1 LGVIVTIKRAAVIG
15 GGSFGTVVAN
25 ILADNGVEVRQWMR
39 NVEVATA
46 INERHENPAYLPGV
60 KLNETL
66 VATTNLDEAVTDADI
81 VFVSVPSKFVRQV
94 VSSFAPNLKPTQ
106 ALVSTTKGI
115 EPEGFLL
122 MSQVLEELCPNNPV
136 AVISGPNL
144 AKEIAKREL
153 AATVIASKNS
163 ELRRNLQESLSCSYF
178 RVYASDD
185 LFGVELGGALKN
197 IYAIVS
203 GFIAA
208 LGMGENT
215 KAMIITRSLA
225 EMSRFAQAMG
235 ANPLTFLGLAGVGD
249 LVVTCMSPL
258 SRNYRVGYAI
268 GSGQSLEESVDEL
281 GEVAEG
287 VNTLRYVREK
297 AVELDIYMPL
307 VMGAYEILFNDAN
320 PKDIARG
327 LMSGAFASDVE
338 FALPHH
344 KI

>member
-1 LGVIVTIKRAAVIG
+1 MTIKRAAVIG

-39 NVEVATA
+39 NIEVATA

-163 ELRRNLQESLSCSYF
+163 DLRRNLQESLSCSYF

>member
-1 LGVIVTIKRAAVIG
+1 MTIKRAAVIG

-163 ELRRNLQESLSCSYF
+163 GLRRNLQESLSCSYF

>member
-1 LGVIVTIKRAAVIG
+1 MTIKRAAVIG

-163 ELRRNLQESLSCSYF
+163 DLRRNLQESLSCSYF

>member
-1 LGVIVTIKRAAVIG
+1 MTIKRAAVIG

-249 LVVTCMSPL
+249 LVVTCMSP
-258 SRNYRVGYAI
+258 
-268 GSGQSLEESVDEL
+268 
-281 GEVAEG
+281 
-287 VNTLRYVREK
+287 
-297 AVELDIYMPL
+297 
-307 VMGAYEILFNDAN
+307 
-320 PKDIARG
+320 
-327 LMSGAFASDVE
+327 
-338 FALPHH
+338 
-344 KI
+344 